1 MLALLPP
8 YLFHLMFVNIQLF
21 ANEEMRDIRWTLD
34 NAIKIGDHQNIE
46 KL

>member
-21 ANEEMRDIRWTLD
+21 AKKMRDIRWTLD